1 MVPIFVQ
8 VTIFIYLFI
17 YDYYDDVNFILTATI
32 FELAYQINNDF
43 VIKIFMLLK
52 SFDSKNLA
60 SFEFWCCIVVI

>member
-17 YDYYDDVNFILTATI
+17 YDYYYDVNFILTATV

-43 VIKIFMLLK
+43 VIKILMLLK

-60 SFEFWCCIVVI
+60 SFEF

>member
-43 VIKIFMLLK
+43 VIKILMLLK

-60 SFEFWCCIVVI
+60 SFEF